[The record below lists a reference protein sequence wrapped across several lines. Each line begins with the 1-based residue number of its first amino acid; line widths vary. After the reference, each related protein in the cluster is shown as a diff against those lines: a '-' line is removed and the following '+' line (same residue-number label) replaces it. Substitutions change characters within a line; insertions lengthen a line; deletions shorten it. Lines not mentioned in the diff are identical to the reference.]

1 MLTSCCCWG
10 SAAARG
16 WLLAGATEGLLLA
29 SLLALVT
36 AVSPVAVLELEPGLL
51 ELLSTVPG
59 PL

>member
-10 SAAARG
+10 SAVRG
-16 WLLAGATEGLLLA
+16 WLGGATEGLLLA
-29 SLLALVT
+29 SLLALV
-36 AVSPVAVLELEPGLL
+36 AAVVSPVAVLELEPGLL

>member
-10 SAAARG
+10 SAARG
-16 WLLAGATEGLLLA
+16 WLGGATEGLLLA